1 MYLDNKKIIIL
12 IFVIILIALIKFG
25 GQGII
30 NDFPDSNVPDDYY
43 QPNGNTEDLIN
54 AMHEAGD
61 HLLAYLPNSR
71 SGLLTVVDIETG
83 SILGSVK
90 LGEFGKGPFNIVF
103 TPDRVRFLCPFPK
116 LDKVKMFDSDS
127 FELVKEIG
135 VGDFPV
141 FIIGDDD
148 YAYVYS
154 EDSGVHVIDL
164 GSLKV
169 IRVVSMQEGPEDG
182 VIAPNGYVYFTN
194 DFGVTRINP
203 DGSEVKQVVS
213 MESEESQLAINKD
226 GSVLYYA
233 YCVDYESHY
242 NLLLFDTSS
251 WETLFELE
259 EMTERPAPD
268 GMVRSMI
275 VTENDYLLYTDDD
288 SSQVYT
294 FDPASLR
301 VINTVYAEI
310 EGLHWGPQEIFSSP
324 NGDYFCTLS
333 SGGIAIEGGHVDIPS
348 GLLVMDED
356 LNWIHEIQ
364 LGEYAGVN
372 FMAFR

>member
-1 MYLDNKKIIIL
+1 M
-12 IFVIILIALIKFG
+12 
-25 GQGII
+25 
-30 NDFPDSNVPDDYY
+30 
-43 QPNGNTEDLIN
+43 
-54 AMHEAGD
+54 
-61 HLLAYLPNSR
+61 
-71 SGLLTVVDIETG
+71 VVDIETG

-90 LGEFGKGPFNIVF
+90 LGEFERGPFNILF
-103 TPDRVRFLCPFPK
+103 TPDKARFLCPYPK
-116 LDKVKMFDSDS
+116 LDKVKVFDSDS
-127 FELVKEIG
+127 FELIKEIG

-154 EDSGVHVIDL
+154 EHSDVHVIDL
-164 GSLKV
+164 ESL
-169 IRVVSMQEGPEDG
+169 RVVDVVALEEGPEDG
-182 VIAPNGYVYFTN
+182 VVAPNGIVYFTN
-194 DFGVTRINP
+194 DYGVTRINP
-203 DGSEVKQVVS
+203 DGSGATQVVS
-213 MESEESQLAINKD
+213 IVSEESQLAVSND

-233 YCVDYESHY
+233 YCVDYESHF
-242 NLLLFDTSS
+242 NLVLFDTSS

-275 VTENDYLLYTDDD
+275 VTKDDYLLYTDDD
-288 SSQVYT
+288 SSLAYV

-310 EGLHWGPQEIFSSP
+310 EGLHWGSQELFSSP

-333 SGGIAIEGGHVDIPS
+333 SGGIAIEGGHVDTPS